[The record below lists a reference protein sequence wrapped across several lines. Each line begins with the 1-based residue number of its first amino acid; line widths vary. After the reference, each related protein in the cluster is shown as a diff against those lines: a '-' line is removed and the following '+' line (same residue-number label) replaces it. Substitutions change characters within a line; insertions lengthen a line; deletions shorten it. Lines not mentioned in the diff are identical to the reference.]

1 MHDWPAAHG
10 HLMVRVRVW
19 VRVRR
24 KKKEEKK
31 KKKKKKKAASGG
43 REKGINVLSEGRR
56 KRERGEREV
65 ERK

>member
-1 MHDWPAAHG
+1 
-10 HLMVRVRVW
+10 MVRVRVW